1 MRSRVDGISVS
12 SRRGCRLRALRFGE
26 PGRSVSDQAS
36 EGRGPGASEKRAGL
50 GDYAGCVRDWSN
62 GWRDVENGFVTVTP
76 PQVKPS

>member
-26 PGRSVSDQAS
+26 PGRSSLLIRRAKAGGAGEKV
-36 EGRGPGASEKRAGL
+36 RGYS
-50 GDYAGCVRDWSN
+50 GCVRDWSS
-62 GWRDVENGFVTVTP
+62 GWREVEKGFVTVTP

>member
-12 SRRGCRLRALRFGE
+12 SRRGCRLRAWRFGE
-26 PGRSVSDQAS
+26 PGRSSLLI
-36 EGRGPGASEKRAGL
+36 GRAKAGGAGEKVRA
-50 GDYAGCVRDWSN
+50 YSGCVRDWSN